1 MKTSMSRPAKMK
13 AYGSFA
19 EWKIDQSAKN
29 QKLIGALS
37 GLVKKAAPEFTPTV
51 KWGQGCWTLAGAP
64 KVYIHAEP
72 DHVQF
77 GFYAGSTLEDPHRL
91 LAGKG
96 KYVRHVK
103 VFTTQGIARESLVAL
118 VEQVRRAAR

>member
-1 MKTSMSRPAKMK
+1 MKPQKMK

-19 EWKIDQSAKN
+19 EWKSDQSAKN
-29 QKLIGALS
+29 QRLIGALA
-37 GLVKKAAPEFTPTV
+37 GLVKKAAPEFSPTV

-77 GFYAGSTLEDPHRL
+77 GFYAGSKMKDPQGV
-91 LAGKG
+91 LAGSG
-96 KYVRHVK
+96 KHVRHVK
-103 VFTTQGIARESLVAL
+103 VFTTRGLAREALVAL
-118 VEQVRRAAR
+118 VEQVR